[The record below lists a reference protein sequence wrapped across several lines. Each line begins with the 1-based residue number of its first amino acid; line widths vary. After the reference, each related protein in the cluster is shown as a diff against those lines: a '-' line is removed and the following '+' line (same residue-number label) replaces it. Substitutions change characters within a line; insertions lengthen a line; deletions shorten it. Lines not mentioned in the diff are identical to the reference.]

1 MYLRHH
7 ARSSDFLIDDRELNR
22 THKTETPSP
31 ATRYKLRTDLLF
43 TVFLFVISPAIV
55 RQYSAPSGLILA
67 RKTKVGSS
75 TPMSIS
81 LFGRQFKSCVFS
93 QFWSP
98 VRILCLFSVLVASS
112 NPVYFLSFGRQF
124 ESCRIPH
131 LKVASSNPG
140 YPITFS
146 T

>member
-7 ARSSDFLIDDRELNR
+7 AQSSDFLIDDRELNR

-67 RKTKVGSS
+67 PKTKVASS
-75 TPMSIS
+75 TPLLIS
-81 LFGRQFKSCVFS
+81 HFGRQFESCVLS

-98 VRILCLFSVLVASS
+98 VRILCIFSVLVASS
-112 NPVYFLSFGRQF
+112 NPAVYL
-124 ESCRIPH
+124 I
-131 LKVASSNPG
+131 
-140 YPITFS
+140 
-146 T
+146 